1 MCGSAQ
7 NATNLQTSFIYLIV
21 MNTILKIAAILMED
35 QTGVK
40 PVLGHGNISHDI
52 TAHFSRE
59 TVPLNKGKTNEYW
72 AQ

>member
-1 MCGSAQ
+1 
-7 NATNLQTSFIYLIV
+7 
-21 MNTILKIAAILMED
+21 MED